1 MAFPQPAPPPRK
13 HGEGIF
19 IGLRTAWPRPAGRGP
34 ENARLV
40 TYVGLKSGLRKG
52 ARWKFGVI
60 GARDRA
66 PLKSGMVDSAQGTL
80 TSLYR
85 YPVKG
90 LSPEPLTRAALDA
103 GQTVPADRRY
113 AIANGPL
120 DFDPAHP
127 KHFPKIRFLMLMRD
141 ERLAA
146 LHSRFD
152 DSSNTLRIAYNNAEV
167 ARGDLSTA
175 AGRTT
180 IEDFFAANLTKELK
194 GPPKILEA
202 PGHSFSDVA
211 AKVVSIINLASVSEI
226 EGAVGLPVDP
236 LRFRANLYVE
246 GWPAWH
252 ELELM
257 DKDIRI
263 GDVRLRVTR
272 NIVRCA
278 ATNVDPVTTERDMNI
293 PKTLMD
299 RFGHTHCGIYAEV
312 IAGGEIAPGDRIE
325 IP

>member
-1 MAFPQPAPPPRK
+1 MFDPAQ
-13 HGEGIF
+13 
-19 IGLRTAWPRPAGRGP
+19 
-34 ENARLV
+34 V
-40 TYVGLKSGLRKG
+40 
-52 ARWKFGVI
+52 
-60 GARDRA
+60 
-66 PLKSGMVDSAQGTL
+66 TL
-80 TSLYR
+80 TGLYR

-90 LSPEPLTRAALDA
+90 LSPEPLAGAALAA
-103 GQTVPADRRY
+103 GQTVPGDRRY

-127 KHFPKIRFLMLMRD
+127 RHFPKIRFLMLMRD

-146 LHSRFD
+146 LRTCFD
-152 DSSNTLRIAYNNAEV
+152 DTSSTLRIAFNNAEV

-175 AGRTT
+175 TGRTAV
-180 IEDFFAANLTKELK
+180 EDFFAANFTKELK

-211 AKVVSIINLASVSEI
+211 AKVVSIVNLASVSQI
-226 EGAVGLPVDP
+226 EDAVGQPVDP
-236 LRFRANLYVE
+236 LRFRANLYVR

-257 DKDIRI
+257 GREMRI
-263 GDVRLRVTR
+263 GGVRLRVTR

-299 RFGHTHCGIYAEV
+299 RFGHAHCGVYAEV

-325 IP
+325 VL

>member
-1 MAFPQPAPPPRK
+1 
-13 HGEGIF
+13 
-19 IGLRTAWPRPAGRGP
+19 
-34 ENARLV
+34 
-40 TYVGLKSGLRKG
+40 
-52 ARWKFGVI
+52 
-60 GARDRA
+60 
-66 PLKSGMVDSAQGTL
+66 MVDSAQGTL
-80 TSLYR
+80 KGLYR

-103 GQTVPADRRY
+103 GQTVAADRRY

-120 DFDPAHP
+120 DFDAAHP

-146 LHSRFD
+146 LRSRFD
-152 DSSNTLRIAYNNAEV
+152 DSSSTLRIAYNNAEV

-175 AGRTT
+175 AGRTA
-180 IEDFFAANLTKELK
+180 IEDFFAANFTKELK
-194 GPPKILEA
+194 GSPKILEA

-236 LRFRANLYVE
+236 LRFRANLYVRD
-246 GWPAWH
+246 WPAWH

-257 DKDIRI
+257 GKDIRV
-263 GDVRLRVTR
+263 GDVHLRVTR

-299 RFGHTHCGIYAEV
+299 RFGHTHCGVYAEV
-312 IAGGEIAPGDRIE
+312 IAGGEMAPGDRIE
-325 IP
+325 IL

>member
-1 MAFPQPAPPPRK
+1 MLGPIQGA
-13 HGEGIF
+13 
-19 IGLRTAWPRPAGRGP
+19 LAG
-34 ENARLV
+34 
-40 TYVGLKSGLRKG
+40 
-52 ARWKFGVI
+52 
-60 GARDRA
+60 
-66 PLKSGMVDSAQGTL
+66 
-80 TSLYR
+80 LYR

-90 LSPEPLTRAALDA
+90 LSPEPLTRTALDA
-103 GQTVPADRRY
+103 GQTVSADRRY

-146 LHSRFD
+146 LRSHFD
-152 DSSNTLRIAYNNAEV
+152 DASNTLRIAYNNAEV
-167 ARGDLSTA
+167 AHGDLTTA
-175 AGRTT
+175 SGRTA
-180 IEDFFAANLTKELK
+180 IENFFAANFTKELK
-194 GPPKILEA
+194 GSPKILEA

-226 EGAVGLPVDP
+226 ENAVGQPVDP
-236 LRFRANLYVE
+236 LRFRANLYVQ
-246 GWPAWH
+246 GWSAWH

-257 DKDIRI
+257 GKEIRV
-263 GDVRLRVTR
+263 GAVRLRVTR

-299 RFGHTHCGIYAEV
+299 RFGHTHCGIYTEV
-312 IAGGEIAPGDRIE
+312 IAGGDMAPGDPVE
-325 IP
+325 IL

>member
-1 MAFPQPAPPPRK
+1 MF
-13 HGEGIF
+13 
-19 IGLRTAWPRPAGRGP
+19 
-34 ENARLV
+34 
-40 TYVGLKSGLRKG
+40 
-52 ARWKFGVI
+52 
-60 GARDRA
+60 
-66 PLKSGMVDSAQGTL
+66 DSAQGTL
-80 TSLYR
+80 TGLYR

-146 LHSRFD
+146 LHSSFD
-152 DSSNTLRIAYNNAEV
+152 ESGTTLRIAYNNAEV

-175 AGRTT
+175 AGRTA
-180 IEDFFAANLTKELK
+180 IEDFFAANFAKEFR

-211 AKVVSIINLASVSEI
+211 AKVVSIVNLASVSEI
-226 EGAVGLPVDP
+226 ENAVGQPVDP
-236 LRFRANLYVE
+236 LRFRANLYVR

-252 ELELM
+252 ELDLM
-257 DKDIRI
+257 KKEIRI
-263 GDVRLRVTR
+263 GGARLRVTR

-299 RFGHTHCGIYAEV
+299 RFGHAHCGIYAEV
-312 IAGGEIAPGDRIE
+312 IAGGDVAPGDTVDIL
-325 IP
+325 

>member
-1 MAFPQPAPPPRK
+1 MFDPAQ
-13 HGEGIF
+13 
-19 IGLRTAWPRPAGRGP
+19 
-34 ENARLV
+34 V
-40 TYVGLKSGLRKG
+40 
-52 ARWKFGVI
+52 
-60 GARDRA
+60 
-66 PLKSGMVDSAQGTL
+66 TL
-80 TSLYR
+80 TGLYR

-90 LSPEPLTRAALDA
+90 LSPEPLAGAALA
-103 GQTVPADRRY
+103 ARQTVPGDRRY

-127 KHFPKIRFLMLMRD
+127 RHFPKIRFLMLMRD

-146 LHSRFD
+146 LRTCFD
-152 DSSNTLRIAYNNAEV
+152 DTSSTLRIAFNNAEV

-175 AGRTT
+175 TGRTAV
-180 IEDFFAANLTKELK
+180 EDFFAANFTKELK

-211 AKVVSIINLASVSEI
+211 AKVVSIVNLASVSQI
-226 EGAVGLPVDP
+226 EDAVGQPVDP
-236 LRFRANLYVE
+236 LRFRANLYVR

-257 DKDIRI
+257 GREMRI
-263 GDVRLRVTR
+263 GGVRLRVTR

-299 RFGHTHCGIYAEV
+299 RFGHAHCGVYAEV

-325 IP
+325 VL